1 LLSIG
6 PKKSEVIYVTDNY
19 AETFRYDANGN
30 ILQLNRNGHSQ
41 QAGGVAM
48 DRLTYTY
55 RSGTNQLWSV
65 QDAVASNAYT
75 GDIDNQGGSNYSY
88 DRIGILQRR
97 TFGFD
102 RRCI

>member
-1 LLSIG
+1 
-6 PKKSEVIYVTDNY
+6 VTDNY

-55 RSGTNQLWSV
+55 RSGTNQFRLRGSSAIGGNP
-65 QDAVASNAYT
+65 AVHT
-75 GDIDNQGGSNYSY
+75 R
-88 DRIGILQRR
+88 RIFKNLLESKSGVDGKADHFYQ
-97 TFGFD
+97 
-102 RRCI
+102 